1 MAKRKKKKTKAW
13 DGLDI
18 SGLVLI
24 ALGILTFIGIISGE
38 NSWINKVVGFTFA
51 GLFGVGTYILP
62 IVFIVVG
69 ILLIMVKKPKFHMGK
84 ISLSTMLVLSVLGM
98 IHIVYFWLGKTV
110 GVYNT
115 SSAVQCFN
123 YGEALKQAFKA
134 GQESMTGMG
143 VLAAL
148 YVYPISSLFTSVGAF
163 VVFIVLSVIAL
174 TVLFN
179 LSLRE
184 AGEKVGQ
191 TVKHTGQKM
200 QKSFADAS
208 VRRREAREKRKNYDY
223 IIDDD
228 EEDAEKEKVKKH
240 KVEKEDTDEQYDDFE
255 LETTEFIEKDR
266 FTDKNENNIPEQFEV
281 SAVESKKRDT
291 VVPIID
297 EEEETDD
304 DLILETETQEEVT
317 PEEDEPFIEAEDD
330 EDNEGVYSP
339 PPITLLNPPPAGKNE
354 NNGDHSEQIEMMEST
369 LKSFGINAWV
379 ENITVGPAVTRYEL
393 SIERGTRVSKI
404 LNLSD
409 DIALSM
415 AAVGVRI
422 EAPIPGKSA
431 IGIEIPNKSVTMVT
445 LREVLE
451 SDTFKNHKS
460 PVAVGLGKDITGSVI
475 VADLAK
481 MPHMLIAGQTGA
493 GKSVCI
499 NTIIMS
505 LLYKSSPK
513 EVKLILVDPKKVEF
527 NVYDGDPHLMT
538 PVVTDPKKA
547 AGALQFVVREME
559 KRYESFARRKVK
571 DIVRYNEVCR
581 ENHEEEMPRIV
592 VIVDELND
600 LMLVARGEVEDSVM
614 RIAQLARAAGIY
626 LILATQRPSVNVITG
641 VIKANIPSRIAF
653 AVASGIDSKTILDGP
668 GAEKLVGKGDMLFHA
683 NGEPKPK
690 RVQGAFVS
698 EQEAERVVEFIKK
711 KNIEAKYID
720 ESQIVLREMKP
731 NHGGS
736 GENPNDAPEE
746 SGEDDLFPGAVEYA
760 IQQGSISVSAL
771 QRHFKVGYARAG
783 RLIDTME
790 AKGIVEPP
798 QGAKARRVL
807 MTTEE
812 FWSMYDERL
821 D

>member
-13 DGLDI
+13 DGYDI
-18 SGLVLI
+18 TGLAFI
-24 ALGILTFIGIISGE
+24 ALGVLIFIGIIPGEESGIKRIV
-38 NSWINKVVGFTFA
+38 NFVLTGV
-51 GLFGVGTYILP
+51 FGVGVYILP
-62 IVFIVVG
+62 AIFAVLGVF
-69 ILLIMVKKPKFHMGK
+69 LIMVKKPKIHPGK
-84 ISLSTMLVLSVLGM
+84 ACLTAVLALSVVGM
-98 IHIVYFWLGKTV
+98 VHIVYFWIGYSV
-110 GVYNT
+110 GVHST
-115 SSAVQCFN
+115 TDQLIKCTA
-123 YGEALKQAFKA
+123 YGEAIKQAYQA
-134 GQESMTGMG
+134 GQDYLAGMG
-143 VLAAL
+143 AFAAL
-148 YVYPISSLFTSVGAF
+148 YVYPVSTVFASVGAF
-163 VVFIVLSVIAL
+163 VVFTALSVIAV

-179 LSLRE
+179 LSLKD
-184 AGEKVGQ
+184 AGEKVGR
-191 TVKHTGQKM
+191 TVKNTGERM
-200 QKSFADAS
+200 QKTIAVAS
-208 VRRREAREKRKNYDY
+208 ERRREARENKRNYDY
-223 IIDDD
+223 ELGLDDD
-228 EEDAEKEKVKKH
+228 DLKEN
-240 KVEKEDTDEQYDDFE
+240 DFE
-255 LETTEFIEKDR
+255 IDVTDLSEKCD
-266 FTDKNENNIPEQFEV
+266 FDEEKNIPDEFEV
-281 SAVESKKRDT
+281 SAVEPKKRDMFIPT
-291 VVPIID
+291 LEVENDSAEEFTD
-297 EEEETDD
+297 EE
-304 DLILETETQEEVT
+304 VVS
-317 PEEDEPFIEAEDD
+317 EEDEPLENTVTEKQD
-330 EDNEGVYSP
+330 VYSP
-339 PPITLLNPPPAGKNE
+339 PPITLLNPPPAGKKE
-354 NNGDHSEQIEMMEST
+354 NNGDHSDQIEMMEST

-379 ENITVGPAVTRYEL
+379 ENITIGPSVTRYEL

-431 IGIEIPNKSVTMVT
+431 IGIEIPNKSVSMVS
-445 LREVLE
+445 LREVIE
-451 SDTFKNHKS
+451 SDAFKNHKS
-460 PVAVGLGKDITGSVI
+460 PVAVGLGKDITGNVI

-481 MPHMLIAGQTGA
+481 MPHLLIAGQTGA

-513 EVKLILVDPKKVEF
+513 DVKLILVDPKKVEF

-559 KRYESFARRKVK
+559 KRYENFARRKVK
-571 DIVRYNEVCR
+571 DIVRYNEVCN
-581 ENHEEEMPRIV
+581 ENKEEEMPRIV

-720 ESQIVLREMKP
+720 ESQIILREMKP
-731 NHGGS
+731 NHGGT
-736 GENPNDAPEE
+736 GENPND
-746 SGEDDLFPGAVEYA
+746 SSDDSCEDDLFPGAVEYA

-790 AKGIVEPP
+790 AKGIIESS
-798 QGAKARRVL
+798 QGAKARKVL